1 MKSYSTHDIQIQFP
15 RKLKSAVFAVV
26 LAIQILASSTSFA
39 MDSADVL
46 PKGIY
51 SPSIRIG
58 FISGV
63 GQEYGSDGSL
73 ESLGDIHTMSFDA
86 KKLISIQ
93 PQVAQLVS
101 ALNQF
106 GSQNLGDKISLGYLK
121 LNIQPEINYYAPVF
135 ARGITDR
142 WTIAIGAPII
152 HYRNDVSLEST
163 GSNIDAIH
171 AQVGYS
177 SAQLNGAFNT
187 LKVNLVTQAQ
197 QTLASLGYQPL
208 GQTNHTYLGDIQIA
222 SLYQFYKD
230 NNFKIMSKTL
240 LGLPTGPEADPNDL
254 TALDISGQTSLEE
267 QIILNYRVTAPLTV
281 AAKVFYHY
289 NLADKV
295 DKRVPLDST
304 DTLPAQDQ
312 TEKVDRKLGD
322 AAGVGISAT
331 YELFS
336 RFAVSGGLEAQS
348 KAADRYSAAQNY
360 DYAALDSGT
369 NSTYQLVKFGLAYS
383 TVKSYFSQKSFMP
396 FIASFEYSDIIAGV
410 NMPRVTTNELWLTMF
425 F

>member
-1 MKSYSTHDIQIQFP
+1 MKSYSTHDIQIQYS
-15 RKLKSAVFAVV
+15 KGLKFLVFAMAFAAAAQV
-26 LAIQILASSTSFA
+26 FA

-73 ESLGDIHTMSFDA
+73 QSLGDVHTMAFDA
-86 KKLISIQ
+86 NKLISIQ

-106 GSQNLGDKISLGYLK
+106 GSQNLGDKINLGYLK
-121 LNIQPEINYYAPVF
+121 FNIQPQINYYAPVL
-135 ARGITDR
+135 ARGITDK
-142 WTIAIGAPII
+142 WTLAIGVPVI
-152 HYRNDVSLEST
+152 HYQNDVGLEST

-171 AQVGYS
+171 SQVGYS
-177 SAQLNGAFNT
+177 SAQLNGAFNS

-208 GQTNHTYLGDIQIA
+208 GHTNHTYMGDVQIA

-230 NNFKIMSKTL
+230 DNFKLMAKTL

-254 TALDISGQTSLEE
+254 TALDISGQTSLEQ
-267 QIILNYRVTAPLTV
+267 QIILNYRVTAPLTL

-289 NLADKV
+289 NFADRV

-312 TEKVDRKLGD
+312 TEKVDRKIGD
-322 AAGVGISAT
+322 AAGVGVSAT
-331 YELFS
+331 YEFLS
-336 RFAVSGGLEAQS
+336 RLAVSGGLEAQS
-348 KAADRYSAAQNY
+348 KAADRFNGAMNY
-360 DYAALDSGT
+360 DYAMLNSAT

-383 TVKSYFSQKSFMP
+383 TVTSYFKQQSFMP
-396 FIASFEYSDIIAGV
+396 FIASFEYSDTFAGV
-410 NMPRVTTNELWLTMF
+410 NMPRITTNELWLTAF